1 MHPLAIQAQTIQPLA
16 LEHTDLGSLAQ
27 LGFQRFAPHPFLQP
41 WVQCYWT
48 LNGQVDARTENLYP
62 DGGTSLMLDFAA
74 PDLPIRFNAKLSHDR
89 MSLAGNL
96 DRLGIRFHP
105 GGAFQLLGLDI
116 SQLQGQEL
124 SLNQL
129 GLARPLLQEQLAEA
143 ALRSARLQI
152 IDNWLLQEA
161 RRFNAQLG
169 LVQRLLPKLA
179 QLSVEEISHQ
189 AAMSR
194 RQLERKFQQQVGLSP
209 IKLKQLLRV
218 KQARQI
224 ISQHAEVSLTQIAL
238 DTGFYDQAHFI
249 RQFQQVT
256 GQTHG
261 LYRQRKL
268 SQKYNR

>member
-1 MHPLAIQAQTIQPLA
+1 MPLFTAQPLFATQPLA
-16 LEHTDLGSLAQ
+16 LEHTDFGNLAQ
-27 LGFQRFAPHPFLQP
+27 LGFQRFAPHPSLQP

-48 LNGQVDARTENLYP
+48 LSGQVGAREENLYP
-62 DGGTSLMLDFAA
+62 DGGTSLMLDFTA
-74 PDLPIRFNAKLSHDR
+74 PEVPIHFNAKLSHQR
-89 MSLAGNL
+89 MALSGQL

-124 SLNQL
+124 SLNYL

-143 ALRSARLQI
+143 ANKALRLPI

-169 LVQRLLPKLA
+169 LVQQLLPSIA
-179 QLSVEEISHQ
+179 QASIEDISRQ
-189 AAMSR
+189 AAISR

-209 IKLKQLLRV
+209 IKLKQLIRI
-218 KQARQI
+218 KQARQL
-224 ISQHAEVSLTQIAL
+224 ISQQAQTSLTQIGM
-238 DTGFYDQAHFI
+238 DTGYYDQAHFI

-256 GQTHG
+256 GQTPG
-261 LYRQRKL
+261 QYRQRKL
-268 SQKYNR
+268 SQKYN